1 MKTVMTAAL
10 AVVAILAAPA
20 AHADPGLS
28 PSNTCTVMRGL
39 LNGNPAHDMVVFG
52 YVVQTMNDKLGIPKA
67 EASHIVSQHMQQG
80 CPDLWA
86 DVVAAFNAGDTCP
99 ADGHPTCPH
108 PTATES
114 PEG

>member
-1 MKTVMTAAL
+1 
-10 AVVAILAAPA
+10 
-20 AHADPGLS
+20 
-28 PSNTCTVMRGL
+28 MRGL
-39 LNGNPAHDMVVFG
+39 LNGNPAHDMVMFG
-52 YVVQTMNDKLGIPKA
+52 YVVQTMNDKLGIPKP

-99 ADGHPTCPH
+99 ADGHPTCSH
-108 PTATES
+108 PTVTES